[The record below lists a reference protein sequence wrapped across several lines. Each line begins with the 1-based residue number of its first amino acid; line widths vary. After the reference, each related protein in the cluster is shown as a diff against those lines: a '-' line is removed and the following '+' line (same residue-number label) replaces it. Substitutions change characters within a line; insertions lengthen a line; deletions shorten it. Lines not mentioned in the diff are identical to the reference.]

1 MELDEE
7 KREIYNDITALYFSI
22 EDISTENINLKR
34 LLDSLRKNLNN
45 RPEVSSLVRSIYEHI
60 DN

>member
-1 MELDEE
+1 LELDEE